1 MKNSLSIPEKEVRIS
16 LRNSTIAG
24 AVGVFFF
31 MIVQAGPLPLMLE
44 KMGAG
49 GIAIGLTATLFQL
62 GLLIQIPA
70 AFFTERLASRKLF
83 WASTTITA
91 RAAMAIPG
99 IYLLLF
105 PEQQSAGIWI
115 TLLAIGFFSFIAQA
129 GAPCWFSWMADLVP
143 DSLRAGFWARR
154 QGVVMTAS
162 VASVALTGW
171 FLDLFP
177 ETTLAGFG
185 WLLVF
190 ASVMGVLDI
199 VIHWHVAEPAP
210 TPANRSLS
218 PAKRIF
224 QPLENRDF
232 LYFTLA
238 MCVWFF
244 SLGFFGPFLNVYLKS
259 AFGTTYTHLSAIQ
272 LAGMLSGVVSSFV
285 GGRLIERMG
294 LRTYGLAM
302 VVSVPVFSLVWFF
315 LDGETTGLLPILGTV
330 PQPVMLLCISS
341 LIGGGIYAGVGM
353 LQLNLLSVLAP
364 REGRTMAMAV
374 HWSMIGLLSA
384 AGPIAGGWVK
394 DYFTAHSIDLRLYA
408 GTPFSYFHVMVVF
421 QSLLVWFAMLPLLVK
436 ISKKDGE
443 WPLNQAVVDIFVFTP
458 LRSVRN
464 AYNFN
469 LAASSV
475 AINTVK
481 GTASAAG
488 KIAARAAKDTG
499 TIAIRAVKETVVAAG
514 RAGKESV
521 DKAKQKQERKKEG
534 KNP

>member
-1 MKNSLSIPEKEVRIS
+1 MKNIPSISEKEVRIS
-16 LRNSTIAG
+16 LRNSTLAG
-24 AVGVFFF
+24 AVGIFFF
-31 MIVQAGPLPLMLE
+31 MIVQAGPIPLMLE

-49 GIAIGLTATLFQL
+49 GIAIGLTAALFQL

-83 WASTTITA
+83 WASTTIVA
-91 RAAMAIPG
+91 RMAIAIPG

-105 PEQQSAGIWI
+105 PDRQESIVWI
-115 TLLAIGFFSFIAQA
+115 TLLAIGFFSFLAQA
-129 GAPCWFSWMADLVP
+129 GAPAWFSWLADLVP
-143 DSLRAGFWARR
+143 DSMRAGFWAKR

-162 VASVALTGW
+162 VVSVALTGW

-185 WLLVF
+185 WLLIF

-199 VIHWHVAEPAP
+199 VIHWQVAEPTP

-232 LYFTLA
+232 LYFTLS

-244 SLGFFGPFLNVYLKS
+244 SLGFFGPFMNVYLKS
-259 AFGTTYTHLSAIQ
+259 TFGITYTHLSAIQ
-272 LAGMLSGVVSSFV
+272 LAGMLSSVISSFI

-302 VVSVPVFSLVWFF
+302 VMAVPVFSLIWFF
-315 LDGETTGLLPILGTV
+315 LNGETTGLLPILGTV

-353 LQLNLLSVLAP
+353 LQLNLLSTLAP
-364 REGRTMAMAV
+364 KEGRTMAMAV
-374 HWSMIGLLSA
+374 HWSMIGLISA

-394 DYFTAHSIDLRLYA
+394 DYFTAHPIDFHLYA
-408 GTPFSYFHVMVVF
+408 GTPFSYFHVMIIF
-421 QSLLVWFAMLPLLVK
+421 QSLMVWLVMLPLLFK
-436 ISKKDGE
+436 IQKKDGE
-443 WPLNQAVVDIFVFTP
+443 WPLDKAVVDIFVNTP

-469 LAASSV
+469 LAASAV
-475 AINTVK
+475 AVNTVN
-481 GTASAAG
+481 GVRTPRSCVTRATRLPICWPQSMRRRPSQHRISTTATT
-488 KIAARAAKDTG
+488 RY
-499 TIAIRAVKETVVAAG
+499 
-514 RAGKESV
+514 
-521 DKAKQKQERKKEG
+521 
-534 KNP
+534 